1 MNFSEN
7 DMFGAALI
15 GFDMIDGPFLKWEK
29 QFDKNADFI
38 DIDDFA
44 LNFYLSFRAGNT
56 EKTPRA
62 IVYDNFSIFAYPRD
76 LELCCLFMK
85 PKGMKTNIDKL
96 NKIASRIIVD
106 MEDDEEEQSQEDDK
120 PDRLQ
125 ESNEN
130 SEEEI
135 KRLIVNL
142 LNDTEMSTPELRRYF
157 KLNNSEIWQLM
168 YDLEDDGKIQR
179 TKKKGR
185 AQLWTAK

>member
-1 MNFSEN
+1 VNFNEN

-38 DIDDFA
+38 NIDDFA

-85 PKGMKTNIDKL
+85 PNGIQRNIKRL

-106 MEDDEEEQSQEDDK
+106 IEDEKDN
-120 PDRLQ
+120 Q
-125 ESNEN
+125 ESKESKNDMLDESKDN